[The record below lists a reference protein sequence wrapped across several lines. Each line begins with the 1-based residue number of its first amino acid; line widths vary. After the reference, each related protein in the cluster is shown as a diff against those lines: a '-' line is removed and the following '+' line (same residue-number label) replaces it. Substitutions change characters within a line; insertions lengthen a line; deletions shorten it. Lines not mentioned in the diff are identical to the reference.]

1 MNHLPPLTPSPR
13 AANIRSVHI
22 DASTHDQV
30 LGSSGSAPCL
40 AVSDTDGTLVSF
52 DCIARYLAY
61 PPSYPPSLGA
71 GLLSALLHHPPPA
84 RRNPF
89 VFSVGRLVS
98 RRCHIIGSIAQVSS
112 DLRYYEG
119 SDSCRVIP
127 QSRSPRLSRLTFLTF
142 HPQPRDA
149 PVHRFT
155 RHFSVYGKF
164 QASPY
169 PSRLAANIPPN
180 QVRHPTDRQFASGCS
195 PPRLTTTQLPSATE
209 PWHAPTRTFTVLIGR
224 PHGRTRAR
232 ARAIHWR
239 YDSVRRIGISTRVV
253 NGECVC
259 NISRR
264 LPP

>member
-1 MNHLPPLTPSPR
+1 MYLTS
-13 AANIRSVHI
+13 
-22 DASTHDQV
+22 
-30 LGSSGSAPCL
+30 
-40 AVSDTDGTLVSF
+40 
-52 DCIARYLAY
+52 

-71 GLLSALLHHPPPA
+71 GLLSTLLHHSPPA

-98 RRCHIIGSIAQVSS
+98 RRCHIIDSIAQVSS

-127 QSRSPRLSRLTFLTF
+127 QSRSPRLLRLTFLTF

-155 RHFSVYGKF
+155 RHFSVYGEF

-180 QVRHPTDRQFASGCS
+180 QVRHPTDRQFASGCF
-195 PPRLTTTQLPSATE
+195 PPRLTATQLPSATE
-209 PWHAPTRTFTVLIGR
+209 PWHAPTRTSTVLIRR
-224 PHGRTRAR
+224 PHGRTRVGTAHRLRPCSAHFGGRCPPYSASPINPAMPSTKRPAVSIAAAAR
-232 ARAIHWR
+232 
-239 YDSVRRIGISTRVV
+239 SVETSEPGPS
-253 NGECVC
+253 
-259 NISRR
+259 S
-264 LPP
+264 

>member
-1 MNHLPPLTPSPR
+1 MYLTS
-13 AANIRSVHI
+13 
-22 DASTHDQV
+22 
-30 LGSSGSAPCL
+30 
-40 AVSDTDGTLVSF
+40 
-52 DCIARYLAY
+52 

-98 RRCHIIGSIAQVSS
+98 RRCHIIDSIAQVSS

-119 SDSCRVIP
+119 SDPCRVIP
-127 QSRSPRLSRLTFLTF
+127 QSRSPRLLRLTFLTF

-155 RHFSVYGKF
+155 RHFSVYGEF

-180 QVRHPTDRQFASGCS
+180 QVRHPTDRQFASGCF
-195 PPRLTTTQLPSATE
+195 PPRLTATQLPSATE
-209 PWHAPTRTFTVLIGR
+209 PWHAPTRTSTVLIRR
-224 PHGRTRAR
+224 PHGRTRDAGYPAPPAQTRTCSIPASGSSVVLAFASNKTFMHTPR
-232 ARAIHWR
+232 AAA
-239 YDSVRRIGISTRVV
+239 
-253 NGECVC
+253 
-259 NISRR
+259 
-264 LPP
+264 

>member
-1 MNHLPPLTPSPR
+1 MYLTS
-13 AANIRSVHI
+13 
-22 DASTHDQV
+22 
-30 LGSSGSAPCL
+30 
-40 AVSDTDGTLVSF
+40 
-52 DCIARYLAY
+52 

-98 RRCHIIGSIAQVSS
+98 RRCHIIDSIAQVSS

-127 QSRSPRLSRLTFLTF
+127 QSRSPRLLRLTFLTF

-155 RHFSVYGKF
+155 RHFSVYGEF

-180 QVRHPTDRQFASGCS
+180 QVRHPTDRQFASGCF
-195 PPRLTTTQLPSATE
+195 PPRLTATQLPSATE
-209 PWHAPTRTFTVLIGR
+209 PWHAPTRTSTVLIRR

-232 ARAIHWR
+232 ARATVWR
-239 YDSVRRIGISTRVV
+239 LEIFRPVKARMACPTPCPRPFARRSKRSKRTRMLVDL
-253 NGECVC
+253 G
-259 NISRR
+259 R
-264 LPP
+264 

>member
-1 MNHLPPLTPSPR
+1 MYLTS
-13 AANIRSVHI
+13 
-22 DASTHDQV
+22 
-30 LGSSGSAPCL
+30 
-40 AVSDTDGTLVSF
+40 
-52 DCIARYLAY
+52 

-98 RRCHIIGSIAQVSS
+98 RRCHIIDSIAQVSS

-127 QSRSPRLSRLTFLTF
+127 QSRSPRLLRLTFLTF

-155 RHFSVYGKF
+155 RHFSVYGEF

-180 QVRHPTDRQFASGCS
+180 QVRHPTDRQFASGCF
-195 PPRLTTTQLPSATE
+195 PPRLTATQLPSATE
-209 PWHAPTRTFTVLIGR
+209 PWHAPTRTSTVLIRR
-224 PHGRTRAR
+224 PHGRTRDAGYPAPPAQIPAGGTTAPGSSLILASCNER
-232 ARAIHWR
+232 LILSPS
-239 YDSVRRIGISTRVV
+239 DSKSLLFCRKSCFLPFLDTAFIGFHFKAF
-253 NGECVC
+253 
-259 NISRR
+259 
-264 LPP
+264 

>member
-1 MNHLPPLTPSPR
+1 M
-13 AANIRSVHI
+13 
-22 DASTHDQV
+22 
-30 LGSSGSAPCL
+30 
-40 AVSDTDGTLVSF
+40 F
-52 DCIARYLAY
+52 
-61 PPSYPPSLGA
+61 
-71 GLLSALLHHPPPA
+71 
-84 RRNPF
+84 F
-89 VFSVGRLVS
+89 VGRLVS

-155 RHFSVYGKF
+155 GHFSVYGEF

-209 PWHAPTRTFTVLIGR
+209 PWHAPTRTFTVLIRR

-239 YDSVRRIGISTRVV
+239 YDSAIPDYRRAHVPGGTYFFTV
-253 NGECVC
+253 NNLSGPNLSHRCRCALGPAGSDRNASFDPSVC
-259 NISRR
+259 DRG
-264 LPP
+264 LGVAA